1 MEMHGTIQFILAIIN
16 ERKWNF
22 SSVDVKIRLL
32 SSLYLGY
39 YRAETLT
46 YVNAAEIVM
55 VDSLSRK
62 YACSKHLS
70 TVK

>member
-1 MEMHGTIQFILAIIN
+1 M
-16 ERKWNF
+16 NF